1 MPPRKKVAVAA
12 SQPDSLPVQSVE
24 VVSAEPLGAGEQI
37 APGIQADGSPTPT
50 PTPPPPAA
58 EVLARALRVLEHDGV
73 RYGPGQAA
81 GDELG
86 MTYKAFDALASAGAV
101 ERINQE

>member
-50 PTPPPPAA
+50 PTPPAA

-73 RYGPGQAA
+73 RYGPGQVA

-86 MTYKAFDALASAGAV
+86 MTHKAFDALASAGVV
-101 ERINQE
+101 ERINQD

>member
-37 APGIQADGSPTPT
+37 APGIQADGSPTP
-50 PTPPPPAA
+50 PAA
-58 EVLARALRVLEHDGV
+58 EVLARALRVIEHDGV

-86 MTYKAFDALASAGAV
+86 MAHKAFDALASAGAV
-101 ERINQE
+101 ERIDKE

>member
-12 SQPDSLPVQSVE
+12 IQPDSLPVPSLE

-37 APGIQADGSPTPT
+37 APGIQADGS

-73 RYGPGQAA
+73 RYGPGQVA

-86 MTYKAFDALASAGAV
+86 MTHKAFDALASAGAV

>member
-1 MPPRKKVAVAA
+1 MPPRKKVAA
-12 SQPDSLPVQSVE
+12 SQPDSLSVPSVE
-24 VVSAEPLGAGEQI
+24 VVSAEPLGTGEHL
-37 APGIQADGSPTPT
+37 GIQADGSPT
-50 PTPPPPAA
+50 PPAA

>member
-12 SQPDSLPVQSVE
+12 GQPDGSPVPSIA
-24 VVSAEPLGAGEQI
+24 VVSAESIGAGEQI
-37 APGIQADGSPTPT
+37 APGIQADDTPT
-50 PTPPPPAA
+50 PLAA

>member
-12 SQPDSLPVQSVE
+12 SQPDSLPVPSVE

-37 APGIQADGSPTPT
+37 AAGIQADGSPT
-50 PTPPPPAA
+50 PPAA

-73 RYGPGQAA
+73 RYGPGQVA

-86 MTYKAFDALASAGAV
+86 MTHKAFDALASAGAV

>member
-1 MPPRKKVAVAA
+1 MPPQKESRG
-12 SQPDSLPVQSVE
+12 QPARQLVRPERRSRVCRT
-24 VVSAEPLGAGEQI
+24 LGTGEHL
-37 APGIQADGSPTPT
+37 GIQADGSPT
-50 PTPPPPAA
+50 PPAA